1 MMRDEAKKTIQQFNS
16 SATTAEL
23 DALDCESAFFYAIDP
38 DNTLVVC
45 FDGSGKAVK
54 AYFGGQ

>member
-1 MMRDEAKKTIQQFNS
+1 MMRDEAKKTIHQFNAGVS
-16 SATTAEL
+16 TAEL

-45 FDGSGKAVK
+45 FDSSGKAVK